1 MVARGHRG
9 SLLKRVYDDL
19 KEYLEDAAGLLVVES
34 KKYHDVRGS
43 SSLALGVLAIA
54 ICPWMR
60 LTPPR
65 RPRH

>member
-34 KKYHDVRGS
+34 KNITTSAAVAVLR
-43 SSLALGVLAIA
+43 LA
-54 ICPWMR
+54 C
-60 LTPPR
+60 
-65 RPRH
+65 